1 MKNNRRLFLKQAAGF
16 LFVFH
21 AVKPTIFM
29 NTQGIITRTS
39 PYTVKETIDRL
50 VVYLE
55 KNGATIYGRIN
66 QQNEVRHTGKE
77 IRPLEFLLFGTPAKG
92 AAIMEANPLAAL
104 DLPLKIVAWETA
116 DQTVNIAWNDPL
128 FIKDRYSLPVQLV
141 PLLNLSPLIEKA
153 LS

>member
-1 MKNNRRLFLKQAAGF
+1 MKNDRRLFLKQAAGF

-21 AVKPTIFM
+21 GTKSTYFM

-39 PYTVKETIDRL
+39 PYNVKETIDRL

-66 QQNEVRHTGKE
+66 QQNEARHAGKE
-77 IRPLEFLLFGTPAKG
+77 IRPLEFILFGNPAKG

-116 DQTVNIAWNDPL
+116 DQRVHIAWNDPL

-141 PLLNLSPLIEKA
+141 APLNLSPLIDKA
-153 LS
+153 LA

>member
-21 AVKPTIFM
+21 VVKPTFFM

-39 PYTVKETIDRL
+39 PCTVKETIDRL

-77 IRPLEFLLFGTPAKG
+77 IRPLEFLLFGNPAKG
-92 AAIMEANPLAAL
+92 AAIMEANPLAAV

-141 PLLNLSPLIEKA
+141 TPLNLSPLIEKA